1 MRYNIFEVK
10 QMRVF
15 IAVKLPDKTRNNIA
29 RSVEQLKPFVTQ
41 GKFVPEENYHITL
54 HFLGEVAENDL
65 IFVQSA
71 MDGIRALPAPELAL
85 QQFTILRG
93 GDVVCAKI
101 RQKDNTLS
109 ILHDKLGE
117 LLERLNFTVEHRAYR
132 PHVTVMRK
140 YGFNLPFSE
149 VTKSV
154 DVFNAPFWGNEIVL
168 YQSVPTAD
176 GVHYKELYAVHLD
189 ETE

>member
-1 MRYNIFEVK
+1 
-10 QMRVF
+10 MRVF
-15 IAVKLPDKTRNNIA
+15 IAVKLPSKTKDNLA
-29 RSVEQLKPFVTQ
+29 RSVEQLQPFVTQ
-41 GKFVPEENYHITL
+41 GKIVPKENYHVTL
-54 HFLGEVAENDL
+54 HFLGEVSENDL

-71 MDGIRALPAPELAL
+71 MDGVRNLPAPELAL

-101 RQKDNTLS
+101 RQKNNMLTTV
-109 ILHDKLGE
+109 HDKLGE
-117 LLERLNFTVEHRAYR
+117 LLERHNFTVERRAYR

-140 YGFNLPFSE
+140 YGFTLPFSE

-154 DVFNAPFWGNEIVL
+154 DVFNAPFCGGDITL

-176 GVHYKELYAVHLD
+176 GVCYKELYTVHLP
-189 ETE
+189 EEE